1 MLIQSLIDKSKYSIK
16 CPYAMSPIGICV
28 HNTANNASAKN
39 EVAYMKSNNNE
50 VSFHIAIDDVEA
62 IQAIPLDRNTWHAGD
77 GGSGTGNR
85 KYISIEICYSTG
97 DINKFKQAEIR
108 ASKEI
113 ALLLKQ
119 YGWNINNVKKH
130 QDFSGKYCP
139 HKTLDLGWS
148 RFLKMVQNE
157 LNNLNKPTSTASSK
171 IYKVQVGAYKNY
183 NNAKTMQEKLKKL
196 GIDSYIKEE

>member
-77 GGSGTGNR
+77 GGSGNGNR

-97 DINKFKQAEIR
+97 DINKFKQAEKR

-139 HKTLDLGWS
+139 HKTLDLGWD

-157 LNNLNKPTSTASSK
+157 LNNLNKPTNTTNKK
-171 IYKVQVGAYKNY
+171 IYRVQVGAYSNY
-183 NNAKTMQEKLKKL
+183 DNAKSMQEKLKKL
-196 GIDSYIKEE
+196 GIDSYIKE